1 MKNAI
6 LSSLLALWL
15 VASFGLWL
23 LGLGFS
29 GDWVPPIN
37 FGTVIGILTG
47 ALQGYFGGKT
57 DLAMQRFIEIW
68 GAMPELYLLIIFCFT
83 MNAPRS

>member
-37 FGTVIGILTG
+37 FGTVIGIYAPWLIF
-47 ALQGYFGGKT
+47 AVLVARK
-57 DLAMQRFIEIW
+57 
-68 GAMPELYLLIIFCFT
+68 LL
-83 MNAPRS
+83 NQK